1 MNNKLFWQRYYK
13 GTITTKEANIDQS
26 DLLVEILNY
35 RKQVTSGKSREKQK
49 KEDVLKNL

>member
-35 RKQVTSGKSREKQK
+35 RKQVTSGKSREKTIK
-49 KEDVLKNL
+49 GRCS